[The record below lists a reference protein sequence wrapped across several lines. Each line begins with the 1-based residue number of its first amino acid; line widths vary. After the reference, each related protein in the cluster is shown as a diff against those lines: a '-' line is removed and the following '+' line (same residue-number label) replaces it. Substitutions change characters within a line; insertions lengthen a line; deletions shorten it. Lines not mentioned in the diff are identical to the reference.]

1 VLPQEFMSY
10 VLTFQPRK
18 NYNILVLIIQLI
30 NKTNLLM
37 ATNELGTQQT
47 ENTLSILKT
56 QENFIKQIM
65 H

>member
-1 VLPQEFMSY
+1 
-10 VLTFQPRK
+10 
-18 NYNILVLIIQLI
+18 
-30 NKTNLLM
+30 M